1 MPPAKE
7 TKAHMLIAAHVRQRN
22 SIGGSQTQVGSPSRE
37 FKMKRFADVQGRI
50 STNIPRKQSKT
61 PAQADPVETLAAY
74 GLEPSQPEPT
84 PAQPGE
90 EQKQE

>member
-1 MPPAKE
+1 
-7 TKAHMLIAAHVRQRN
+7 
-22 SIGGSQTQVGSPSRE
+22 
-37 FKMKRFADVQGRI
+37 MKRFADVQGRI

-84 PAQPGE
+84 PAQPDE

>member
-1 MPPAKE
+1 
-7 TKAHMLIAAHVRQRN
+7 
-22 SIGGSQTQVGSPSRE
+22 
-37 FKMKRFADVQGRI
+37 MKRFADVQGRI

-61 PAQADPVETLAAY
+61 PAQADLVETVAAY